1 MQAKHSLLIVD
12 DHTILRQG
20 IKAILR
26 AQTRY
31 NVVGEARDGLEAIQ
45 RVCELR
51 PSLVITDLTMP
62 RMNGIEAIREIKAI
76 APATRIV
83 VLTAQ
88 NTEEYIF
95 ACLQAGADSYVLKDA
110 DSSELL
116 LAIESALKGQRFLS
130 PAVAERV
137 VQSYLNGGHP
147 ENLGPSWNTL
157 TRRERETLK
166 LIAEGY
172 KNREIG
178 SLLRISPKTVEK
190 HRENLMKKLDLHS
203 VSALTA
209 FAIEHGLLEC
219 HPASLA

>member
-1 MQAKHSLLIVD
+1 MQAKQSLLIVD

-20 IKAILR
+20 IRAILQ

-45 RVCELR
+45 RVGDLK
-51 PSLVITDLTMP
+51 PSLVLTDLIMP
-62 RMNGIEAIREIKAI
+62 RMNGIEAIREIKAV
-76 APATRIV
+76 APATKIV

-95 ACLQAGADSYVLKDA
+95 ASLKAGADSYVLKDA

-137 VQSYLNGGHP
+137 VQSYLNGGHAD
-147 ENLGPSWNTL
+147 NLGPSWNTL

-178 SLLRISPKTVEK
+178 RFLCISPKTVEK

-209 FAIEHGLLEC
+209 FAIEHGLLEL
-219 HPASLA
+219 HPTTFN